1 VAIAIILFFVNM
13 RSQFG
18 AVIGGA
24 IAIIL
29 IFDEYAIAVWCCDWW
44 GDRNVLFFCEY
55 AMKIN

>member
-1 VAIAIILFFVNM
+1 MRSQFGALIGGAIAIILFFVNM

-24 IAIIL
+24 IAM
-29 IFDEYAIAVWCCDWW
+29 FC
-44 GDRNVLFFCEY
+44 FFCEY